1 MVALLA
7 DIVVVYG
14 RQIERFHATSHQVGN
29 LGPLDLL
36 GVIIACLVG
45 QIDGVLQEI
54 QWMDDNTCNPL

>member
-29 LGPLDLL
+29 LGPLNLL

-54 QWMDDNTCNPL
+54 R

>member
-1 MVALLA
+1 MVAFLA
-7 DIVVVYG
+7 DIIVVYG
-14 RQIERFHATSHQVGN
+14 RQIERFHATSHQVGD

-54 QWMDDNTCNPL
+54 SMQLDNTCNPL